1 MISILDGYSTARDLI
16 EWALAVHDITKPVEE
31 LTDDEI
37 RRIVRWLGM
46 SAVDSIL
53 VEGEPIPGRI
63 GIGLMLS
70 ITLLEF
76 PEYYVKYELAQFN

>member
-1 MISILDGYSTARDLI
+1 MSILDGYSTARDLI

-31 LTDDEI
+31 LSDDEI
-37 RRIVRWLGM
+37 RRVVRWLGV

-53 VEGEPIPGRI
+53 VEGEPIPGRV

-76 PEYYVKYELAQFN
+76 PEYYVKHELAQFN